1 MCLSC
6 GCHQPTVS
14 HGDKRNIT
22 QGDLQQAADAS
33 KITLKKA
40 AQNILDSLQ
49 ATGSS
54 VQKHLPPS

>member
-1 MCLSC
+1 
-6 GCHQPTVS
+6 
-14 HGDKRNIT
+14 
-22 QGDLQQAADAS
+22 LQQAADAS